1 MTTLPADAPS
11 TLVPAA
17 ASSPGGVQLGAQLGA
32 PGSVLGVK
40 RGNLTVAVAQ
50 HLLERIESGVY
61 AAGARLPSQEDLCQ
75 EFAVS
80 RTVIREAVASLR
92 QNGYLVVR
100 QGAGVFVADSPPATL
115 FGSVAARDVASAV
128 HILELRVGIEV
139 EGAALAA
146 QRRTPATLANL
157 TAAYDRF
164 NQLDGSDIEALAHA
178 DYHFHLAIAQATQ
191 NPQFVHFFQA
201 LGQDIFLDLRLK
213 YVNAAGLSQVQ
224 EWGKHSGRQHAAIL
238 SAISIGDAALARAAI
253 HSHLAEGLRR
263 YRGAA
268 SGRLTLIPGHDDP
281 EA

>member
-1 MTTLPADAPS
+1 MTTLPADAPHAEPR
-11 TLVPAA
+11 T
-17 ASSPGGVQLGAQLGA
+17 SPPDTPDGGLGG
-32 PGSVLGVK
+32 VLGVK
-40 RGNLTVAVAQ
+40 RGNLAVAVSQ

-61 AAGARLPSQEDLCQ
+61 TAGERLPSQEELCQ

-100 QGAGVFVADSPPATL
+100 QGAGVFVAENSALL
-115 FGSVAARDVASAV
+115 FGRFAARDVAAGI
-128 HILELRVGIEV
+128 HILELRIGVEIES
-139 EGAALAA
+139 AALAA

-164 NQLDGSDIEALAHA
+164 NQLDGSDIEALAQA

-238 SAISIGDAALARAAI
+238 SAISIGDEGLARAAI
-253 HSHLAEGLRR
+253 RNHLSEGLDR
-263 YRGAA
+263 YRSAA
-268 SGRLTLIPGHDDP
+268 AGSLTLAVEHQ
-281 EA
+281 